1 MTYKNSMHTN
11 IQAKITVDRNDWH
24 IIDRQET
31 VSNVNEPLFQGL
43 NNYSKAVAGFMLP
56 IYRDIGQDNLIAAHK
71 KDPKNGIRNLIHQYM
86 SQKRRERESN
96 E

>member
-1 MTYKNSMHTN
+1 MLAKSYKN
-11 IQAKITVDRNDWH
+11 IQAKITVDRKDWH

-31 VSNVNEPLFQGL
+31 VSIVNEPLFQGL
-43 NNYSKAVAGFMLP
+43 NNYSKAIASFMIP
-56 IYRDIGQDNLIAAHK
+56 IYREIGQDNLIEAHK

>member
-1 MTYKNSMHTN
+1 MLAKLYKN
-11 IQAKITVDRNDWH
+11 IQAKITVDRKDWH

-31 VSNVNEPLFQGL
+31 VSIVNEPLFQGL
-43 NNYSKAVAGFMLP
+43 NNYSKAITSFMIP
-56 IYRDIGQDNLIAAHK
+56 IYREIGQDNLIEAHK

>member
-1 MTYKNSMHTN
+1 MQPKSYKN
-11 IQAKITVDRNDWH
+11 IQAKITVDRKDWH

-31 VSNVNEPLFQGL
+31 VSIVNEPLFQGL
-43 NNYSKAVAGFMLP
+43 NNYSKAIASFMIP
-56 IYRDIGQDNLIAAHK
+56 IYREIGQDNLIEAHK

>member
-1 MTYKNSMHTN
+1 MLAKSYKN
-11 IQAKITVDRNDWH
+11 IQAKITVDRKDWH

-31 VSNVNEPLFQGL
+31 VSIVNELLFQGL
-43 NNYSKAVAGFMLP
+43 NNYSKAITSFMIP
-56 IYRDIGQDNLIAAHK
+56 IYREIGQDNLIEAHK